1 MGTVASKDKKK
12 KKKEGGGSGEEGGGD
27 ASKNAWY
34 IKMIDEPPGPLY
46 VAFEE
51 RKEGGWGW
59 ERKFGWAGRWGGHAL
74 DCID

>member
-51 RKEGGWGW
+51 RKEGWVGVGEEVWVGGAM
-59 ERKFGWAGRWGGHAL
+59 GWACLGLH
-74 DCID
+74 